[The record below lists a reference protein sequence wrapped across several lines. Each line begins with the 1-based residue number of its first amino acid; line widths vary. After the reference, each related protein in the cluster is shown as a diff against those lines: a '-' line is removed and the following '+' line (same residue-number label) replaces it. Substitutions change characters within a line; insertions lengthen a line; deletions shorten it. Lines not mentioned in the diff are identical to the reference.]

1 MGEKIRVVKP
11 LVSTLI
17 AFVLFHCF
25 HHRDVRMVLC
35 LFLRGTTAVISSC

>member
-1 MGEKIRVVKP
+1 MGKISVVKP

-25 HHRDVRMVLC
+25 HYREVSMVLC
-35 LFLRGTTAVISSC
+35 LFLRSSTAVISSC